1 MRQRCRLS
9 AQDKV
14 ILLPQRGPL
23 IIGAVEDADADVI
36 LDAPTV
42 SGRHAR
48 LELVPTGKGRR
59 QADFRFLPRF
69 GVVTLLSRR
78 RVHQASA
85 QVVGA

>member
-1 MRQRCRLS
+1 MVCRLS

-23 IIGAVEDADADVI
+23 IIGAVDDADADII

-48 LELVPTGKGRR
+48 LEIVPTGKGRR
-59 QADFRFLPRF
+59 QSDFRFLPCFWVVILLGRF
-69 GVVTLLSRR
+69 RS
-78 RVHQASA
+78 H
-85 QVVGA
+85 